1 MTAAATLWRLAA
13 SAAAPLLPA
22 WLALRAT
29 RGKEFPARL
38 AERRGES
45 AILRPAG
52 RLLWIH
58 AASVGETQS
67 ILPVLARL
75 RDARPDLSVLLTT
88 ATVTSARLIPAR
100 LGLAGDPARSG
111 AFPDAPWLIHQM
123 APLDVPGWIARFLD
137 HWRPDAAAF
146 VESELWPNL
155 LGAVF
160 ARGIPAALINAR
172 LSPRSAA
179 RWRRARSLAATLLG
193 RFAVVLPQS
202 TADASRLIE
211 LGALSLGPAG
221 NLKFAAP
228 PLPFDEAER
237 ARLAAV
243 LGAAPVWVAAS
254 THPGEEEKVLA
265 AHALARRTL
274 PDLRL
279 ILAPRHPER
288 GAAVA
293 GLARASGFGAT
304 RRSLGEDPSAP
315 VWVLDTLG
323 ELGLA
328 YRLGLG
334 AFVGGSLVPK
344 GGQNPLEPARLGR
357 PVALGPHTEHFA
369 EIVSGLL
376 AAGAASP
383 VQDAASLAAWV
394 ERLAA
399 DAAWR
404 EAAGRA
410 AAAFAAPHQR
420 VLDRTVEALLRLIP
434 GETEG

>member
-1 MTAAATLWRLAA
+1 MTTAATLWRLAA
-13 SAAAPLLPA
+13 SAAAPALPA
-22 WLALRAT
+22 WLALRAA

-38 AERRGES
+38 PERRGRS
-45 AILRPAG
+45 TLPRPAG
-52 RLLWIH
+52 PLLWIH

-67 ILPVLARL
+67 ILPVLPRL
-75 RDARPDLSVLLTT
+75 RAGRPDLSVLLTT

-100 LGLAGDPARSG
+100 LGLAADPARSG
-111 AFPDAPWLIHQM
+111 AFAGAPWLIHQF
-123 APLDVPGWIARFLD
+123 APLDVPAWIARFLD

-155 LGAVF
+155 LAAVA
-160 ARGIPAALINAR
+160 ARRIPAALINAR

-179 RWRRARSLAATLLG
+179 RWRRAGSLATRLLAT
-193 RFAVVLPQS
+193 FSIILPQS
-202 TADASRLIE
+202 TADAARLAG
-211 LGALSLGPAG
+211 LGAPPLAPAG

-228 PLPFDEAER
+228 PLPVDETER
-237 ARLAAV
+237 ARFAAV

-254 THPGEEEKVLA
+254 THPGEEEQILA
-265 AHALARRTL
+265 AHALARGSV

-288 GAAVA
+288 GAEVA
-293 GLARASGFGAT
+293 ALARSAGFIAT
-304 RRSLGEDPSAP
+304 RRSVGEGPTAP
-315 VWVLDTLG
+315 VWILDTLG

-328 YRLGLG
+328 YRLGSG

-344 GGQNPLEPARLGR
+344 GGQNPLEPARLGL

-376 AAGAASP
+376 SAGAAS
-383 VQDAASLAAWV
+383 VVRDAPSLADWV
-394 ERLAA
+394 GRVAG
-399 DAAWR
+399 DPAWR
-404 EAAGRA
+404 EASGRA

-420 VLDRTVEALLRLIP
+420 VLDRTVEALLRLIHR
-434 GETEG
+434 ETEA

>member
-13 SAAAPLLPA
+13 SAAAPALPL
-22 WLALRAT
+22 WLAARAA

-38 AERRGES
+38 AERRGRS
-45 AILRPAG
+45 PIPRPPG

-67 ILPVLARL
+67 ILPVLPRL
-75 RDARPDLSVLLTT
+75 RTARPDLSVLLTT
-88 ATVTSARLIPAR
+88 TTVTSARLIPAR
-100 LGLAGDPARSG
+100 LGLAADPARSG
-111 AFPDAPWLIHQM
+111 AFPDAPWLIHQI
-123 APLDVPGWIARFLD
+123 APLDVPAWVARFLD

-155 LGAVF
+155 LGGVF
-160 ARGIPAALINAR
+160 ARGIPAALVNAR

-193 RFAVVLPQS
+193 RFAIVLPQS

-228 PLPFDEAER
+228 PLPADEGEL
-237 ARLAAV
+237 ARLSA
-243 LGAAPVWVAAS
+243 LFGSAPVWVAAS
-254 THPGEEEKVLA
+254 THPGEEEQVLA
-265 AHALARRTL
+265 AHTLARRAV

-288 GAAVA
+288 GAEVA
-293 GLARASGFGAT
+293 ALARSLGFSAT
-304 RRSLGEDPSAP
+304 RRSLGEQPTAP
-315 VWVLDTLG
+315 IWILDTLG

-344 GGQNPLEPARLGR
+344 GGQNPLEPARLGL

-376 AAGAASP
+376 SAGAASLVRDP
-383 VQDAASLAAWV
+383 DTLSAWV
-394 ERLAA
+394 GRLAGEP
-399 DAAWR
+399 AWR
-404 EAAGRA
+404 QASGRA

-420 VLDRTVEALLRLIP
+420 VLDRTVEALLRLVP
-434 GETEG
+434 RETEG

>member
-22 WLALRAT
+22 WLAIRAA

-38 AERRGES
+38 RERRGDS
-45 AILRPAG
+45 PLPRPDG
-52 RLLWIH
+52 PLLWIH

-67 ILPVLARL
+67 ILPVLSRL
-75 RDARPDLSVLLTT
+75 RATRPDLTILLTT

-100 LGLAGDPARSG
+100 LGLAGDPAQSG
-111 AFPDAPWLIHQM
+111 AFADAPWLIHQV
-123 APLDVPGWIARFLD
+123 APLDVPAWIARFLD

-160 ARGIPAALINAR
+160 ARGIPAALVNAR

-202 TADASRLIE
+202 TADAARLIE

-228 PLPFDEAER
+228 PLPAEESER
-237 ARLAAV
+237 TRLST
-243 LGAAPVWVAAS
+243 LFGTAPVWVAAS
-254 THPGEEEKVLA
+254 THPGEEEQVLA
-265 AHALARRTL
+265 AHALARRAI

-288 GAAVA
+288 GAEVA
-293 GLARASGFGAT
+293 ALARARGFAPT
-304 RRSLGEDPSAP
+304 RRSLGEDPTTP
-315 VWVLDTLG
+315 VWVLDSLG

-369 EIVSGLL
+369 EIVLGLL
-376 AAGAASP
+376 ATGAASQ
-383 VQDAASLAAWV
+383 VHDAASLAAWV
-394 ERLAA
+394 GRLVG
-399 DAAWR
+399 DSPWR
-404 EAAGRA
+404 EASGKA

-434 GETEG
+434 RETEG